1 LRHFELAILT
11 IALGQKENSMFCTQC
26 GKEIIDDAKF
36 CRHCGAPLE
45 ATDQKTLQ
53 EPNGVLSTT
62 SPIPIQATTSA
73 AQVRPWVRYWAR
85 MFDLYV
91 ISIVSG
97 IAISILDPDAFSEQ
111 NSDQLF
117 GLAVIFA
124 WVFIESLF
132 LSTTGTTP
140 GKWFFKIRLI
150 PPSGETPDYSTAF
163 SRSFKVWWRGFGIGF
178 PLVSLITLIVSY
190 NKLTKNGITTWDR
203 DSGFTVVHEQIGPLR
218 VIFAIAFFVS
228 FLFLV
233 AIGSTT
239 DIEQIIPV
247 DTTSWHV

>member
-1 LRHFELAILT
+1 MRHFERAILT

-36 CRHCGAPLE
+36 CKHCGAPLE

-53 EPNGVLSTT
+53 EPHEVLSTT
-62 SPIPIQATTSA
+62 SPIPIQATTSV

-85 MFDLYV
+85 MFDLYL

-111 NSDQLF
+111 SSDQLF
-117 GLAVIFA
+117 GFAVIFA

-140 GKWFFKIRLI
+140 GKWLFKIRLI
-150 PPSGETPDYSTAF
+150 PSSGETADYSTAF

-203 DSGFTVVHEQIGPLR
+203 DSGFTVTHEQIGPLR

-233 AIGSTT
+233 AIGSAT